1 MLTDC
6 EVCLSLSKTCN
17 KNRSTN
23 FTSSQNI
30 SPSGTVSNTLTST
43 DLNEEITF
51 YRSLF
56 FNQKSPQK
64 VKFITN
70 HKKSTYFYN
79 DLLLFYSTNCN
90 LQFEDL
96 TIELFY
102 AIINKICTG
111 EYLENVTNT
120 TQSNNFKSNI
130 IQKIL
135 YLKGKNQENA
145 LKDIILTLFVLKTI
159 EWIFLNDN
167 KENLS
172 NFTVEKGISDH
183 PYLSDL
189 LSNYYIKS
197 VLSKKLTYGQIEKY
211 DLLDTLL
218 VLNLRDC
225 DCFKINL
232 EYKEEFILN
241 WLNSITA
248 NENSNGFSTESPNSC
263 NSLKLVQISQCA
275 TKHKKILS
283 CNLQYVDLSQIKCN
297 LSGILNGTVD
307 SSNLMRYLKAIIH
320 FDRIDTEI
328 LARLVTLLVKFNNQG
343 TKRLSNSLKTMKM
356 TQKQL
361 NLTQNAGFF
370 TESDSTFLRE
380 YISQHPLFYES
391 ICLFLEVSGV
401 KIKKS
406 ALLSIFIPNLSQLN
420 DFEKIVLES
429 LIFMKNTEISDCN
442 ERNRHLYKNLSLL
455 HDNLIA
461 TLYILQKN
469 DVLLDGFIK
478 LYKFCAFHSNMN
490 DFTALDGS
498 ENRKIDKKNFLQIF
512 YVHRKSLLHRNK
524 TNTTLKLFIV

>member
-1 MLTDC
+1 MFIEKAFCTEIKRIRHLNYLSCKNSAHNDSQSSHNLKLKEILTKFYSYLPQSGVSHFIESVFDFFTFLPEEILQKHYGCLFSDHERQFQASDFVPGEWCESVICFILSKKVDQSESEALLLYKNQYFYEMKTSRPVLFSWCQNNYSALNHSSSSISCPLSSPTLFFKYLVENYFIYFNEKTKNGQENELNNYLFAIQSIMQFIPLKLIDIKSRDLLETFCDSKYRIDGPITGFIDKFISQEYQFCVSCPREESSSSKNSYCSLENNCQNEIFSENIKKHNLTCSGCLFHQQNDKKGNSVTKQSETAFLDLVKNLDQKKQIQPPQFTEHSKITALINFLNIYKLEKRTFLLLRKIIVLTDC

-159 EWIFLNDN
+159 EWIFLNFISN
-167 KENLS
+167 RLS
-172 NFTVEKGISDH
+172 PK
-183 PYLSDL
+183 
-189 LSNYYIKS
+189 IKS
-197 VLSKKLTYGQIEKY
+197 Y
-211 DLLDTLL
+211 
-218 VLNLRDC
+218 
-225 DCFKINL
+225 
-232 EYKEEFILN
+232 
-241 WLNSITA
+241 
-248 NENSNGFSTESPNSC
+248 
-263 NSLKLVQISQCA
+263 
-275 TKHKKILS
+275 
-283 CNLQYVDLSQIKCN
+283 
-297 LSGILNGTVD
+297 
-307 SSNLMRYLKAIIH
+307 
-320 FDRIDTEI
+320 
-328 LARLVTLLVKFNNQG
+328 
-343 TKRLSNSLKTMKM
+343 
-356 TQKQL
+356 
-361 NLTQNAGFF
+361 
-370 TESDSTFLRE
+370 
-380 YISQHPLFYES
+380 
-391 ICLFLEVSGV
+391 
-401 KIKKS
+401 
-406 ALLSIFIPNLSQLN
+406 
-420 DFEKIVLES
+420 
-429 LIFMKNTEISDCN
+429 
-442 ERNRHLYKNLSLL
+442 
-455 HDNLIA
+455 
-461 TLYILQKN
+461 
-469 DVLLDGFIK
+469 
-478 LYKFCAFHSNMN
+478 
-490 DFTALDGS
+490 
-498 ENRKIDKKNFLQIF
+498 
-512 YVHRKSLLHRNK
+512 
-524 TNTTLKLFIV
+524 